1 MAEVNHLSH
10 PFITIQ
16 HHIACMIW
24 YRMTWDAV
32 QLWSLV
38 PSTHIGLHYRSTSR
52 LPYMI
57 STISDQQ
64 IGNKTWKYYCT
75 SSESCPTTWSQSAS
89 RHYTF
94 IFFPP
99 GISPE
104 ASPLLW
110 DRRYAD
116 LCCAAI
122 GSDPTAG
129 MERQGCKYLHEDE
142 CHEDENSQT
151 RYAKWYWIDV
161 LKKNWTLRN
170 KILEIVRSLHI
181 SHYVFMKKNCL
192 FLLRFHHIYVLCS
205 QQISI
210 HQALDQ
216 RQCITWANDHPVDC
230 YKCITRPEWVNLLWP
245 GDAIWCQRS
254 RSTLVE
260 VMACCLTALS
270 SHYPNQR
277 WLLVNKVLWH

>member
-1 MAEVNHLSH
+1 MYCTCGSGHELIAKPGNKTATVSWPFPCIICWTYWYWLHIENTWQKWTILSH

-161 LKKNWTLRN
+161 LKKIGLSGT
-170 KILEIVRSLHI
+170 K
-181 SHYVFMKKNCL
+181 
-192 FLLRFHHIYVLCS
+192 FLKL
-205 QQISI
+205 
-210 HQALDQ
+210 
-216 RQCITWANDHPVDC
+216 
-230 YKCITRPEWVNLLWP
+230 
-245 GDAIWCQRS
+245 
-254 RSTLVE
+254 
-260 VMACCLTALS
+260 
-270 SHYPNQR
+270 
-277 WLLVNKVLWH
+277 